1 MSKPVKPGA
10 SEAAEYV
17 LGLLGKEDSRAFA
30 QRLKSDEAL
39 RAQVEYWES
48 MFSSLPGEEAE
59 PPPAGM
65 FEKIL
70 DRIEGEGA
78 DLPGTLTKRESRAN
92 WFEIS
97 PGIKGRLL
105 HVDRAQNRQYL
116 LIRMAPG
123 ASYHPHSHD
132 AGRTVA
138 GAGRRPLVRRSQ
150 PEGRRLPR
158 RDAVILASAGAHRE
172 WLSRA
177 RHHEPRSALERF
189 RAKWTP
195 VRVQKTRQN
204 KNLEPGSDSI
214 RTEKA
219 LAWSHE
225 HA

>member
-10 SEAAEYV
+10 GEAAEYV

-48 MFSSLPGEEAE
+48 MLSDLPAEAAE
-59 PPPAGM
+59 PPPTGM

-70 DRIEGEGA
+70 GRVESEGA
-78 DLPGTLTKRESRAN
+78 DLPGTMTRRAGTAN

-132 AGRTVA
+132 TDEQSLVLEGDLSFGDLNLKAGDFHVATPSSSHPPGRTVN
-138 GAGRRPLVRRSQ
+138 GCLVH
-150 PEGRRLPR
+150 
-158 RDAVILASAGAHRE
+158 VIMSLDQH
-172 WLSRA
+172 
-177 RHHEPRSALERF
+177 
-189 RAKWTP
+189 
-195 VRVQKTRQN
+195 
-204 KNLEPGSDSI
+204 
-214 RTEKA
+214 
-219 LAWSHE
+219 
-225 HA
+225 

>member
-1 MSKPVKPGA
+1 MSSGCSA
-10 SEAAEYV
+10 
-17 LGLLGKEDSRAFA
+17 KEDSRAFA

-48 MFSSLPGEEAE
+48 TFASLPGEEAE

-78 DLPGTLTKRESRAN
+78 DLPGTMTKRAETGELVRDQPRHQGALAACRPRAEPAI
-92 WFEIS
+92 FADTDGAGRILS
-97 PGIKGRLL
+97 PAFAR
-105 HVDRAQNRQYL
+105 RR
-116 LIRMAPG
+116 
-123 ASYHPHSHD
+123 
-132 AGRTVA
+132 RTVA

-195 VRVQKTRQN
+195 VRV
-204 KNLEPGSDSI
+204 
-214 RTEKA
+214 
-219 LAWSHE
+219 
-225 HA
+225 